1 MYHILLLWI
10 FVVTGAS
17 FIVFNGALKTTNDVK
32 AKVSIVEGN
41 YSEVSIVEGFALS
54 YWIYLLS
61 NVHILWLVYCM
72 STLLLEYVSV
82 FS

>member
-17 FIVFNGALKTTNDVK
+17 FIVFNGALKTTNNVK